1 MTKVGGA
8 WKISKWNE
16 RKVCPGPSGEMQRD
30 QLRWRGWMRPF
41 TGPNERAPA
50 GSWMWVGPSAPHR
63 RAQTSDLEN
72 YPGKHFGTVTPAT
85 GQGLHGNQALQSAPG
100 SFLNRVNFPSV
111 LKEVR
116 VKSTPRDILRFFL
129 KGEMPVIVPCENFS
143 ERCGMQPSGV
153 FLLRHKAL
161 FVLATYVYVP
171 PECLCSSVHSI

>member
-85 GQGLHGNQALQSAPG
+85 GRGLHGNQALQSAPG
-100 SFLNRVNFPSV
+100 SFLNRASFPCV

-129 KGEMPVIVPCENFS
+129 KGRCQWLSHVKTFLRGVECSPQEFS
-143 ERCGMQPSGV
+143 
-153 FLLRHKAL
+153 F
-161 FVLATYVYVP
+161 
-171 PECLCSSVHSI
+171 